1 MDKLTTNTGQQ
12 CLTTVAGIRLA
23 LQPYC
28 QWPTNSKLTWRPPP
42 SSVIN
47 RAGSLFPI
55 FFLTIT
61 DGERALVYR
70 GSLKQSR
77 PEMLVYFTLGFKLS
91 AFPDIFPVSVLV
103 YETNT

>member
-28 QWPTNSKLTWRPPP
+28 QWPTNSKLAWRPPP

-70 GSLKQSR
+70 GSL
-77 PEMLVYFTLGFKLS
+77 
-91 AFPDIFPVSVLV
+91 
-103 YETNT
+103 